1 MHLNNLLTT
10 LMGRPIKTQQIH
22 VLDLIPSNSQAIV
35 VREILA
41 TALLDM
47 DNNEIMHD
55 HSLCI
60 LMDKITPKPHHCD
73 AYHKTSN
80 KPTHF

>member
-1 MHLNNLLTT
+1 
-10 LMGRPIKTQQIH
+10 MGRPIKTQQIH

-55 HSLCI
+55 RSLI
-60 LMDKITPKPHHCD
+60 
-73 AYHKTSN
+73 
-80 KPTHF
+80 